1 MLNQGLN
8 LKQAKRKLASI
19 QIIKD
24 VNPIPDADSIE
35 VARILSWDVVVRK
48 GEFQKGDKIVYF
60 EIDSFLPSSEKYSF
74 VGKKRINPITLN
86 TANETEGYRLATAVL
101 RKQVS
106 QGLALKF
113 NELDPTPASLTLG
126 ELVSVLDEM
135 PVGSDVTELLG
146 VTKFDRPEIA
156 HELGQLVGTF
166 PTQFISQTD
175 EERIQT
181 EPEAYKK
188 IVGQPYYIS
197 SKVDGTSITAI
208 WNESELIC
216 ATRNNTLAKYNE
228 IEKMLDSKGVID
240 NLKMLNENV
249 SFQSELYGNG
259 IQKNPLG
266 IQDKRLATFTIV
278 KNNKIL
284 GLESLLDIVGQLG
297 LEIPEIVELGSNDP
311 EQIKRI
317 LEKIESINKLRPD
330 VDPTKSTDGPL
341 KIVVQK
347 VVTENFNY
355 SIAEIIERMNGTVYS
370 TSGKLQEGGVV
381 RPLADIEG
389 RHPIS
394 FKVVN
399 NKFLI
404 KEK

>member
-19 QIIKD
+19 QTIKS

-35 VARILSWDVVVRK
+35 VARILSWEVVVRK
-48 GEFQKGDKIVYF
+48 GEFQKGDKVVYF
-60 EIDSFLPSSEKYSF
+60 EIDSFLPSSEKYAF
-74 VGKKRINPITLN
+74 IGKERINPITLN
-86 TANETEGYRLATAVL
+86 TANEKKGHRLATAVL

-106 QGLALKF
+106 QGLALRF
-113 NELDPTPASLTLG
+113 DELDPTPASLTQD
-126 ELVSVLDEM
+126 ELIKLLDKM
-135 PVGSDVTELLG
+135 PIGSDVTEILG
-146 VTKFDRPEIA
+146 VTKFDRPEIS

-166 PTQFISQTD
+166 PSQFISQTD

-181 EPEAYKK
+181 EPESYQK
-188 IVGQPYYIS
+188 IKGKPYYIS
-197 SKVDGTSITAI
+197 SKVDGTSITVI

-228 IEKMLDSKGVID
+228 IEKMLNAKGVLS
-240 NLKMLNENV
+240 NLENSNGNV
-249 SFQSELYGNG
+249 YFQSELYGNG

-278 KNNKIL
+278 KDNKIL
-284 GLESLLDIVGQLG
+284 GLENMLDVVGQLG
-297 LEIPEIVELGSNDP
+297 LEIPEIVEIGSDDEN
-311 EQIKRI
+311 QIKRI
-317 LEKIESINKLRPD
+317 LQKIESIN
-330 VDPTKSTDGPL
+330 STRKNINPVNSTEGPL
-341 KIVVQK
+341 QIKVQK

-355 SIAEIIERMNGTVYS
+355 SIAEIIERMNGTTYS
-370 TSGKLQEGGVV
+370 TSGKLQEGGVI
-381 RPLADIEG
+381 RPLADVEG
-389 RHPIS
+389 RTPIS
-394 FKVVN
+394 FKVIN